1 MKIAICSL
9 TYPLPNGVTSSINE
23 SVDGLISAG
32 HQVRIIAPDY
42 GKGKARPEHYPVA
55 SSVFGRALVRFFGK
69 KERMFGLRS
78 AAEIKEIVEE
88 FEPDVYW
95 LHTVSWA
102 QNAFEKI
109 MLESSAR
116 KVLTYHTML
125 DVYGKLYVGKIGE
138 QAMIARSKEVANSV
152 DEVITPSEFMKSKLK
167 SWGVKTHIS
176 VVATGITEPK
186 IKLSHSELA
195 KKFHV
200 SPESKIMLYVG
211 RVVKEK
217 NISALLAMTKKVIKK
232 EPKAILVLIGPG
244 DISETLEEAKQLGIG
259 GHVVCPGQLPLVDAK
274 SCYTGADVFV
284 FASQSETQGLVI
296 GEAMIS
302 NTPVVALRSPIQ
314 AEVYPENVARVA
326 DTTTE
331 FVEMVLEVLH
341 DEILQ
346 KKLAKSARQYVLN
359 NFSKEIMLKKQLEAL
374 SAKVGATSNG

>member
-1 MKIAICSL
+1 MKILVCSL

-23 SVDGLISAG
+23 SVDGLVAAG
-32 HQVRIIAPDY
+32 HQVRIVAPDY
-42 GKGKARPEHYPVA
+42 GKGKFRPEHYPVA

-69 KERMFGLRS
+69 KERMFGLRA
-78 AAEIKEIVEE
+78 AAEIKEIVDE

-125 DVYGKLYVGKIGE
+125 DVYGKLYVGKLGE
-138 QAMIARSKEVANSV
+138 QAMIARSKEVASSV
-152 DEVITPSEFMKSKLK
+152 DDVITPSEFMKSKLV

-186 IKLSHSELA
+186 TKLSHAELT
-195 KKFHV
+195 KKFHLK
-200 SPESKIMLYVG
+200 PEAKIMLYVG

-217 NISALLAMTKKVIKK
+217 NISTLVAMTKKVVKK
-232 EPKAILVLIGPG
+232 EPNAVLVLIGPG
-244 DISETLEEAKQLGIG
+244 DIPETLEEAKQHGIG
-259 GHVVCPGQLPLVDAK
+259 EHVICPGQLPLADAK
-274 SCYTGADVFV
+274 SCYAGADVFV

-302 NTPVVALRSPIQ
+302 DTPVVALRSPIQ

-331 FVEMVLEVLH
+331 FAEMVIEVLH
-341 DEILQ
+341 DESLK
-346 KKLAKSARQYVLN
+346 KKLAQSARQYVLN

-374 SAKVGATSNG
+374 SAKVAVTTSS